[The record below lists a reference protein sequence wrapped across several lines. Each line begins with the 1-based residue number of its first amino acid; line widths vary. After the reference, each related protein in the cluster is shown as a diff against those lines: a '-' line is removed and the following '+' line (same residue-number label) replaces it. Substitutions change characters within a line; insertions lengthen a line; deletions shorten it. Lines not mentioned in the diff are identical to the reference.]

1 MHVTSEAGTPMKDT
15 ATAAV
20 LGLIAGYIIHQY
32 WPQLQ
37 WLLWLL
43 TG

>member
-1 MHVTSEAGTPMKDT
+1 MKDT
-15 ATAAV
+15 AVAAV

-32 WPQLQ
+32 WPQLR
-37 WLLWLL
+37 WLLQLL